1 MEGKLYPIFPTP
13 VMKFRFPRKFNS
25 TELNLFSKAKNE
37 SIPFNGS
44 DTMSS
49 DKLILNNPNLID
61 IKKFCEECLEDYMKQ
76 VYNPS
81 DSISPEFYITQSWI
95 NWMRKGTTH
104 INHIHKNSI
113 ISGCFYINA
122 NKKYDMIEFLK
133 KDYSEFHILP
143 KKYNDYNTLDVGITV
158 ETYDLILF
166 PSALQHLVSL
176 TTNPETRVSLAFNS
190 FIKGTLSPEDSL
202 SYLNI

>member
-13 VMKFRFPRKFNS
+13 VMKFKFPRNFNS
-25 TELNLFSKAKNE
+25 TELNCFSKAKNE
-37 SIPFNGS
+37 SIKFNGS

-61 IKKFCEECLEDYMKQ
+61 IKKFCEECLEDYMRQ
-76 VYNPS
+76 VYNPA

-104 INHIHKNSI
+104 INHVHKNSI
-113 ISGCFYINA
+113 ISGSFYINA

-133 KDYSEFHILP
+133 KDYSEFHILT
-143 KKYNDYNTLDVGITV
+143 KKYNDYNTLDVGMTV

-166 PSALQHLVSL
+166 PSSLQHLVSS

>member
-13 VMKFRFPRKFNS
+13 VMKFKFPRNFNS
-25 TELNLFSKAKNE
+25 TELNCFSKAKNE
-37 SIPFNGS
+37 SIKFNGS

-61 IKKFCEECLEDYMKQ
+61 IKKFCEECLEDYMRQ
-76 VYNPS
+76 VYNPA
-81 DSISPEFYITQSWI
+81 DSVSPQFYITQSWI

-104 INHIHKNSI
+104 ISHIHKNSI
-113 ISGCFYINA
+113 ISGSFYINA
-122 NKKYDMIEFLK
+122 SKKYDMIEFLK
-133 KDYSEFHILP
+133 KDYSEFHILT
-143 KKYNDYNTLDVGITV
+143 KKYNDYNTLDVGMTV

-166 PSALQHLVSL
+166 PSSLQHLVSS

>member
-1 MEGKLYPIFPTP
+1 
-13 VMKFRFPRKFNS
+13 MKFKFPRNFNS
-25 TELNLFSKAKNE
+25 TELNCFSKAKNE
-37 SIPFNGS
+37 SIKFNGS

-61 IKKFCEECLEDYMKQ
+61 IKKFCEECLEDYMRQ
-76 VYNPS
+76 VYNPA
-81 DSISPEFYITQSWI
+81 DSVSPQFYITQSWI

-104 INHIHKNSI
+104 ISHIHKNSI
-113 ISGCFYINA
+113 ISGSFYINA
-122 NKKYDMIEFLK
+122 SKKYDMIEFLK
-133 KDYSEFHILP
+133 KDYSEFHILT
-143 KKYNDYNTLDVGITV
+143 KKYNDYNTLDVGMTV

-166 PSALQHLVSL
+166 PSSLQHLVSS